1 MEAIT
6 SPLPNMADVPNL
18 VTAMNDAFRRE
29 AWDKSCTGIMYV
41 TIEYPD
47 YLKVSLL
54 IHHGRLCECIMMHV
68 LWQASKQEQARKA
81 LEEEENKKRDQRREE
96 ERAKLER

>member
-1 MEAIT
+1 M
-6 SPLPNMADVPNL
+6 
-18 VTAMNDAFRRE
+18 
-29 AWDKSCTGIMYV
+29 
-41 TIEYPD
+41 
-47 YLKVSLL
+47 
-54 IHHGRLCECIMMHV
+54 GRLLECEYIMMHV